1 MTGPGVGQ
9 PARLAAT
16 GEYLFAHAGQ
26 LTRDWGQV
34 VGQGCRA
41 GCVHLVGNGQLA
53 PHKIDI
59 GPFQR
64 GHFTPGAT
72 WQQGPRVGARAS
84 VAQLLHARPPAVHLR
99 GLQASVCLVFVGRF
113 SRMAVAR
120 PTSRLTSLRY
130 SGRAAHHCARVVA
143 APGYQFQSR
152 GLALLSQLVA
162 HHESRKATFGVDW
175 RQYPAIKPHFIDP
188 GSPFG
193 RQHQEKIDQ
202 LCHHPGNRSWT
213 RPSGLRW
220 GALARR
226 DDAAGS

>member
-16 GEYLFAHAGQ
+16 GEYVFAHAGQ

-84 VAQLLHARPPAVHLR
+84 VAQLLHARPPAGHLRGLRGLRSPNCSTPDHQPSTCAASGVCGCPTAPRQTTSRPPARPPGSAVAQLLHTRPPAVHLR
-99 GLQASVCLVFVGRF
+99 GLQDVGALGVCRQVFQNG
-113 SRMAVAR
+113 S
-120 PTSRLTSLRY
+120 
-130 SGRAAHHCARVVA
+130 RAADLTAHELTVLGTGSTPLRKGCCSTWLSISKPRSGAAFAVGCA
-143 APGYQFQSR
+143 P
-152 GLALLSQLVA
+152 
-162 HHESRKATFGVDW
+162 
-175 RQYPAIKPHFIDP
+175 
-188 GSPFG
+188 
-193 RQHQEKIDQ
+193 
-202 LCHHPGNRSWT
+202 
-213 RPSGLRW
+213 
-220 GALARR
+220 
-226 DDAAGS
+226 